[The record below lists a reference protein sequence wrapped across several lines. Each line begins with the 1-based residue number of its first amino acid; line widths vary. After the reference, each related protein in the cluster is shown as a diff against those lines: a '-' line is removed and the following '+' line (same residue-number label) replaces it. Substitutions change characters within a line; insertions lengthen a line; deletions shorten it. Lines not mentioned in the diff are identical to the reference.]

1 MVAGFGNHGHPAGGR
16 RECEAGQEG
25 TVPGRR
31 DRSSMELRRFFRA
44 PLLLIAV
51 AVLLLLFVLDYANSG
66 SSYKQVDTSEIVK
79 LIGQGDIKS
88 ALITDRNQTIQITTK
103 QGAELEASWVSGQ
116 GLQLADDLQ
125 AQVAKGTLPA
135 DAYNIAIPKSNA
147 LLDLIPTA
155 LIYLVIFL
163 VFFFMLSQMQGG
175 GNRVMNFGKSR
186 AKLLTKDTPKTTFA
200 DVAGVDEA
208 IEELQE
214 INEFLQ
220 NPAKFQAIGA
230 KIPKGV
236 LLYGPLGSGKTLLAR
251 AVAGEAG
258 VPFYSISGSDFVE
271 MFVGVGAS
279 RVRDLFEQAKAN
291 APAIVF

>member
-1 MVAGFGNHGHPAGGR
+1 M
-16 RECEAGQEG
+16 
-25 TVPGRR
+25 
-31 DRSSMELRRFFRA
+31 DLRRFFRA

-66 SSYKQVDTSEIVK
+66 SSYQQVDTSEIVK
-79 LIGQGDIKS
+79 LIGQGQVKS
-88 ALITDRNQTIQITTK
+88 ALITDKNQTIQVTTK
-103 QGAELEASWVSGQ
+103 AGKNLEADWVSGQ
-116 GLQLADDLQ
+116 GLQLQNELQ
-125 AQVAKGTLPA
+125 KQYDQGNLPQG
-135 DAYNIAIPKSNA
+135 YNISIPKSNA

-214 INEFLQ
+214 IKEFLQ
-220 NPAKFQAIGA
+220 QPAKFQAIGA

-236 LLYGPLGSGKTLLAR
+236 LLYGPPGTGKTLLAR
-251 AVAGEAG
+251 AVAGG
-258 VPFYSISGSDFVE
+258 P
-271 MFVGVGAS
+271 
-279 RVRDLFEQAKAN
+279 
-291 APAIVF
+291 